1 MERYDAVI
9 VGARVAG
16 AATALQLARRGHR
29 VLVLDHARRGSDT
42 LSTHAL
48 MPAGVELLD
57 RWRLLDRLTAAGTP
71 PIHQVT
77 FHYGDEAVPV
87 AARRPL
93 YAPKRTVLDPL
104 LVDAAE
110 EAGAEFQF
118 GVAVDDVVRDAH
130 GRVIAV
136 EAHDRGGRR
145 WSTRARVVVGADGRG
160 SRVAAAVGAPVTHTG
175 RHASAC
181 VYGYWADVPTEGY
194 HWCFAPGAGAGLIP
208 TNDGDTVVFVAV
220 PPARFHAELR
230 HDLARA
236 VPRLLAEIT
245 SDAADRLAAGRQV
258 GRVRGFPGVP
268 GWLRQPCGPGWALVG
283 DAAYFKD
290 PLTAHGMTDALRDA
304 DLLSRALDAAW
315 TGAVAEADALDG
327 YARLRDTLSAPL
339 FATSDVI
346 ASYRWDLPALRAH
359 HLALSDAMKHEG
371 QVLRALARDG
381 VEATPSAAA

>member
-1 MERYDAVI
+1 M
-9 VGARVAG
+9 
-16 AATALQLARRGHR
+16 
-29 VLVLDHARRGSDT
+29 
-42 LSTHAL
+42 
-48 MPAGVELLD
+48 
-57 RWRLLDRLTAAGTP
+57 
-71 PIHQVT
+71 
-77 FHYGDEAVPV
+77 
-87 AARRPL
+87 
-93 YAPKRTVLDPL
+93 
-104 LVDAAE
+104 
-110 EAGAEFQF
+110 
-118 GVAVDDVVRDAH
+118 
-130 GRVIAV
+130 
-136 EAHDRGGRR
+136 
-145 WSTRARVVVGADGRG
+145 GADGRG

-230 HDLARA
+230 HDLAGA

-258 GRVRGFPGVP
+258 GRVRGFPGAP

-290 PLTAHGMTDALRDA
+290 PLTAHGMTDALGR
-304 DLLSRALDAAW
+304 RRPALA
-315 TGAVAEADALDG
+315 GARRRVDGGGGRGGYALDG

-359 HLALSDAMKHEG
+359 HLALSDAMSNTEG